1 MREGNTKER
10 RSRQEGQ
17 GVSLHL
23 WDCRERTHGGR
34 EQAPR
39 VRGPPPRSSGERGN
53 KGGVTRESGVST
65 ATSSLALESRKDGV
79 EEEEED
85 RAENE

>member
-1 MREGNTKER
+1 M
-10 RSRQEGQ
+10 
-17 GVSLHL
+17 SLHL
-23 WDCRERTHGGR
+23 WDCRERTHRGR

-39 VRGPPPRSSGERGN
+39 VRGPPPRSSRERGN
-53 KGGVTRESGVST
+53 KGGVTRESGVGT